1 MLLLKEVLM
10 RAQVR
15 KMGNS
20 LGSIIPATLLR
31 QLNLTEGAPISLSIE
46 NGKILIE
53 PIGDSQQRFPFSE
66 QELLQGFDA
75 HTGHADTLAAL
86 SGKELGD

>member
-15 KMGNS
+15 KIGNS
-20 LGSIIPATLLR
+20 LGNIIPATLLR

-46 NGKILIE
+46 NGKIIIE
-53 PIGDSQQRFPFSE
+53 PFRDSQKRFPFSE
-66 QELLQGFDA
+66 QELMLGLDA
-75 HTGHADTLAAL
+75 HTGHTDNLATL
-86 SGKELGD
+86 SGK

>member
-1 MLLLKEVLM
+1 M

-15 KMGNS
+15 KIGNS

-31 QLNLTEGAPISLSIE
+31 QLNLTEGASISLSIE
-46 NGKILIE
+46 NGKIIIE
-53 PIGDSQQRFPFSE
+53 PIGDSQKWFPFSE
-66 QELLQGFDA
+66 QELLQGLDA
-75 HTGHADTLAAL
+75 HTGHADNLAAF

>member
-1 MLLLKEVLM
+1 MLLLKEVFM

-20 LGSIIPATLLR
+20 LGSIIPTTLLR

-46 NGKILIE
+46 NGKIIIE
-53 PIGDSQQRFPFSE
+53 PIGDS
-66 QELLQGFDA
+66 
-75 HTGHADTLAAL
+75 
-86 SGKELGD
+86 